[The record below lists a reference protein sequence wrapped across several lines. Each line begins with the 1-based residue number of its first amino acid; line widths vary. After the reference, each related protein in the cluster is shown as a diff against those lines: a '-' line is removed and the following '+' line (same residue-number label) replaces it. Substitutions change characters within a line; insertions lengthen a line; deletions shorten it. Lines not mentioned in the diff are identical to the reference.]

1 MALDLETLLAP
12 VSEESPAGEDLAYDP
27 DRTEIEQAF
36 ERSVS
41 VDITGA
47 AETESDVDWRRIISL
62 IEQQCAKTKDIW
74 LAVYLCRAGARS
86 GDLPVLEVGAEFL
99 AGLCERFWDT
109 MHPSLEDYG
118 FQGRKGPCESLAN
131 VGAFL
136 GPLRRVVLLRHARL
150 GAFTG
155 ADFERFRT
163 GGENEDGYGMFRAV
177 LAETPDADI
186 VGIGIKLDTIAAA
199 IKRAEG
205 ILDANA
211 EGDTGANFAATYD
224 AIAQIRR
231 AVLSFAAA
239 PPTDEDAGAGDAAVG
254 ASASADGGGP
264 RIAGRVESREDVIK
278 ALDAIADYYRRK
290 EPVSPVPLALL
301 RARSWVDADFMSV
314 LADIAPDSLSDL
326 RRVLQA
332 RPKEDE

>member
-1 MALDLETLLAP
+1 M
-12 VSEESPAGEDLAYDP
+12 S
-27 DRTEIEQAF
+27 
-36 ERSVS
+36 
-41 VDITGA
+41 
-47 AETESDVDWRRIISL
+47 
-62 IEQQCAKTKDIW
+62 
-74 LAVYLCRAGARS
+74 
-86 GDLPVLEVGAEFL
+86 
-99 AGLCERFWDT
+99 
-109 MHPSLEDYG
+109 G

-136 GPLRRVVLLRHARL
+136 GPLRRVVLLRHTRL
-150 GAFTG
+150 GAFAG

-186 VGIGIKLDTIAAA
+186 VEIGTRLDTIAAA

-211 EGDTGANFAATYD
+211 EGDTGANFSATYD

-239 PPTDEDAGAGDAAVG
+239 PPTDEDAGAGEAESGPSDSG
-254 ASASADGGGP
+254 GGGP

-301 RARSWVDADFMSV
+301 RARNWVDADFMSV

>member
-12 VSEESPAGEDLAYDP
+12 VSDESPAGEDLAYDP

-47 AETESDVDWRRIISL
+47 AETESDIDWRRIISL
-62 IEQQCAKTKDIW
+62 IEQQSARTKDIW

-99 AGLCERFWDT
+99 AGLCERFWDA

-155 ADFERFRT
+155 ADFERFRA
-163 GGENEDGYGMFRAV
+163 GGESEDGYGMFRAV

-186 VGIGIKLDTIAAA
+186 VEIGTRLDAITAA
-199 IKRAEG
+199 IKRADG

-211 EGDTGANFAATYD
+211 EGDTGANFSATYE

-239 PPTDEDAGAGDAAVG
+239 APADDDGGAGEAESGSSD
-254 ASASADGGGP
+254 SGGGP
-264 RIAGRVESREDVIK
+264 RISGRVESREDVIK
-278 ALDAIADYYRRK
+278 ALDSIADYYRRK

-301 RARSWVDADFMSV
+301 RARNWVDADFMSV

>member
-1 MALDLETLLAP
+1 MALDLETLLTP
-12 VSEESPAGEDLAYDP
+12 VSDENPAGEDLAYDP

-47 AETESDVDWRRIISL
+47 AEAESDIDWRRIISL
-62 IEQQCAKTKDIW
+62 IEQQSVKSKDIW
-74 LAVYLCRAGARS
+74 LAVYLARAGARS
-86 GDLPVLEVGAEFL
+86 GDLGVLEVGAAFL

-109 MHPSLEDYG
+109 MHPTLDDYG

-155 ADFERFRT
+155 ADFERFRA

-177 LAETPDADI
+177 LNETPDADI
-186 VGIGIKLDTIAAA
+186 VEIGTRLDAITAA
-199 IKRAEG
+199 IKRADG

-211 EGDTGANFAATYD
+211 EGDTGANFAATYE
-224 AIAQIRR
+224 ALTQIRR

-239 PPTDEDAGAGDAAVG
+239 PPADDDGGAGVVAAG
-254 ASASADGGGP
+254 ASASASSEGP

-314 LADIAPDSLSDL
+314 LADIAPDSLGDL
-326 RRVLQA
+326 RRVLQV

>member
-1 MALDLETLLAP
+1 MALDLETLLEP

-47 AETESDVDWRRIISL
+47 EESESDTDWRRIISL
-62 IEQQCAKTKDIW
+62 IEQQSAKTKDIW

-86 GDLPVLEVGAEFL
+86 GDLGVLQMGAEFL
-99 AGLCERFWDT
+99 AGLCERFWET
-109 MHPSLEDYG
+109 MHPILEDYG

-150 GAFTG
+150 GAFSG
-155 ADFERFRT
+155 DDFERFRA
-163 GGENEDGYGMFRAV
+163 GGESEEGYGMFRAV
-177 LAETPDADI
+177 LAETPDEEI
-186 VGIGIKLDTIAAA
+186 VGIGEKLDAVAAA
-199 IKRAEG
+199 IKRADA

-211 EGDTGANFAATYD
+211 EGDTGANFGPTYEV
-224 AIAQIRR
+224 ISQIKR

-239 PPTDEDAGAGDAAVG
+239 PPADDDAVAEGGETG
-254 ASASADGGGP
+254 GGEGGGGGP
-264 RIAGRVESREDVIK
+264 RVSGRVESREDVIK
-278 ALDAIADYYRRK
+278 ALDLIADYYRRK

-301 RARSWVDADFMSV
+301 RARNWVDADFMSV
-314 LADIAPDSLSDL
+314 LADIAPDSLGEL

-332 RPKEDE
+332 RPKDE